1 MSTALLKKVAF
12 AKEASCEYQHQN
24 ILTTAWKIEELR
36 RQIDLMECFQVEN
49 KDRFDNALG
58 QLEFVESFLS
68 EDSLSQIRANH
79 TSLLCAYQEDISGLA
94 ITDGEMDRLVERFS
108 NEDHDGLDHLTGK
121 LPDAGCTK
129 EG

>member
-1 MSTALLKKVAF
+1 MSTALLKKAAF
-12 AKEASCEYQHQN
+12 AKEASHEYQRQN
-24 ILTTAWKIEELR
+24 ILATAWKIKELR

-58 QLEFVESFLS
+58 QLEFVESFLL
-68 EDSLSQIRANH
+68 EDSLSEIRADH

-94 ITDGEMDRLVERFS
+94 ITNGEMDRLIERFS
-108 NEDHDGLDHLTGK
+108 NKDHDGLDHLTGK
-121 LPDAGCTK
+121 LLDAGCAK